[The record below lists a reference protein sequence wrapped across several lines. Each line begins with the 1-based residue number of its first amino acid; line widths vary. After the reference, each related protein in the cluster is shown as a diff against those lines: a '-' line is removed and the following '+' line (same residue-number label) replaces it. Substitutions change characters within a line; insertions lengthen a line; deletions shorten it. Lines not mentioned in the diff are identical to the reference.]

1 MRRLFI
7 SVTMA
12 LLLVMVPVATAFAD
26 GGVPVLCSVTPIG
39 MDPGDNDIDLDDNE
53 IVQSD
58 ASIEL
63 LVLCASGGL
72 TGILVTDHGSEVEY
86 DPATGEF
93 SGELE
98 GTYTLY
104 DFLGGVIG
112 TGELEADVSGVL
124 VVAYLDFDMVVA
136 IEESFVG
143 EWDLEGEGL
152 EGEGEFTLDLDFV
165 DFDPFGG
172 SLTGEVELDG
182 DDGDDDD

>member
-1 MRRLFI
+1 MRHLFI
-7 SVTMA
+7 AVTMA
-12 LLLVMVPVATAFAD
+12 PLLVMVPVATAFAD
-26 GGVPVLCSVTPIG
+26 GGEAVPVLCSVSPIG
-39 MDPGDNDIDLDDNE
+39 MDPGDNEIDLDDNE

-72 TGILVTDHGSEVEY
+72 TGILVTDHGSEVEF

-104 DFLGGVIG
+104 NLSMTAVIG

-124 VVAYLDFDMVVA
+124 DVALLDFDIVFA

-143 EWDLEGEGL
+143 DWDL
-152 EGEGEFTLDLDFV
+152 EGEGEFTLDLDFL

-172 SLTGEVELDG
+172 SLMGEVES
-182 DDGDDDD
+182 DD